1 MNSKLIAVFAVVV
14 MALSGVTLVA
24 SATDGAEPDVPLGT
38 IYADNGK
45 GAESETVALK
55 FNESAYTGY
64 DSYTFTLKAA
74 DSIDSFTE
82 DTESFYSFT
91 KGGSPTSSAKTV
103 DTISISATA
112 GSGVGNYTLTVDAA
126 NATAG
131 THTIYIE
138 LKVSVTEN
146 TLEENTLEENT
157 LEIALDPVYY
167 TLTVNVTD
175 DQNVTFNDVTINA
188 DTIYSLSSTD
198 NTLTVETPTSGVIV
212 SDYDSWYA
220 VNLPKGLK
228 IAYEEGNLRI
238 LGMTNTVDTV
248 GKTINVVGRDSATG
262 AEVFG
267 SFTLK
272 VNEAP
277 EINYVLTSGDTNL
290 QHSGDVWIAAAGDEV
305 TLKITGVTSANVS
318 VVKSDEFVRDSL
330 TNGVSKDDS
339 ISFKLPVSSGVG
351 VYYIEMDVGSSVT
364 VATLNIIVSSTGA
377 GAGFIVVGGA

>member
-1 MNSKLIAVFAVVV
+1 MNSKLIAVFAVIV

-24 SATDGAEPDVPLGT
+24 SATDGAEPDVSLGT
-38 IYADNGK
+38 IYADNGA
-45 GAESETVALK
+45 GADSETVALK

-64 DSYTFTLKAA
+64 NSYTFTLKAA
-74 DSIDSFTE
+74 TNKSGF
-82 DTESFYSFT
+82 ESTTAFFT
-91 KGGSPTSSAKTV
+91 KGADNNSAQTV
-103 DTISISATA
+103 DGLTISATA
-112 GSGVGNYTLTVDAA
+112 GSSVGNYNLAVGAT
-126 NATAG
+126 NATKG

-146 TLEENTLEENT
+146 NLSIT
-157 LEIALDPVYY
+157 LDPVYY

-175 DQNVTFNDVTINA
+175 DQSVTFNEVTIIA
-188 DTIYSLSSTD
+188 DTNYSSTSSG
-198 NTLTVETPTSGVIV
+198 NILTVKTPAQGFTV

-220 VNLPKGLK
+220 VNLPEGLK
-228 IAYEEGNLRI
+228 IDFEGDNLRI
-238 LGMTNTVDTV
+238 LGMTNTVDTA

-277 EINYVLTSGDTNL
+277 KINYVLTSGDTNL
-290 QHSGDVWIAAAGDEV
+290 KHSDDVWIAAAGDEV
-305 TLKITGVTSANVS
+305 TLKITGVTKANVS
-318 VVKSDEFVRDSL
+318 VVKSDGTARENLGDGNVQGIS
-330 TNGVSKDDS
+330 VSYT
-339 ISFKLPVSSGVG
+339 LPVSLGVG

>member
-1 MNSKLIAVFAVVV
+1 MNSKLIAVFAVIV
-14 MALSGVTLVA
+14 MALSGVTLVS
-24 SATDGAEPDVPLGT
+24 SATDGADTDVPLGT
-38 IYADNGK
+38 IYADNGE
-45 GAESETVALK
+45 GAASETVALK

-74 DSIDSFTE
+74 DSKDSITV
-82 DTESFYSFT
+82 DTDSFYSFT
-91 KGGSPTSSAKTV
+91 KDESPTSSEKTV
-103 DTISISATA
+103 KNITISATA
-112 GSGVGNYTLTVDAA
+112 GSGVGNYNLTV
-126 NATAG
+126 NATNATEG
-131 THTIYIE
+131 SYTIYIE

-146 TLEENTLEENT
+146 TDTENTLT
-157 LEIALDPVYY
+157 IALDPIYY

-188 DTIYSLSSTD
+188 DTIYSSSSTD

-318 VVKSDEFVRDSL
+318 VVKSDEFVRESL
-330 TNGVSKDDS
+330 TNGVPKDDS
-339 ISFKLPVSSGVG
+339 ISFELPVSSGVG

>member
-14 MALSGVTLVA
+14 MALSGITLVS
-24 SATDGAEPDVPLGT
+24 SATDGADTDVPLGT
-38 IYADNGK
+38 IYVE
-45 GAESETVALK
+45 GAASETVALK

-74 DSIDSFTE
+74 DSKNSIVESTK
-82 DTESFYSFT
+82 SFYSFT
-91 KGGSPTSSAKTV
+91 KGGSPTSSEGNVKN
-103 DTISISATA
+103 IIISASA
-112 GSGVGNYTLTVDAA
+112 GSGVGNYTLAVDATD
-126 NATAG
+126 ATEG
-131 THTIYIE
+131 PHTIYVE

-146 TLEENTLEENT
+146 TLTIN
-157 LEIALDPVYY
+157 LDPIYY
-167 TLTVNVTD
+167 TLTVYVTD

-188 DTIYSLSSTD
+188 DTNYSSTSDD
-198 NTLTVETPTSGVIV
+198 NILTVKTSTHGFTV

-220 VNLPKGLK
+220 VNLPEGLK

-238 LGMTNTVDTV
+238 LGMTNTADANDDT
-248 GKTINVVGRDSATG
+248 GKTINVVGRDSDTG

-272 VNEAP
+272 VIEAP
-277 EINYVLTSGDTNL
+277 KINYVLMIGDEEL
-290 QHSGDVWIAAAGDEV
+290 KKSGDVWIAAAGDEV

-318 VVKSDEFVRDSL
+318 VVKSDEFVRENMTDFKVEGNS
-330 TNGVSKDDS
+330 VSCTLP
-339 ISFKLPVSSGVG
+339 ISKGVG

-377 GAGFIVVGGA
+377 GAGFVVVGGA